1 MLSNT
6 LKQENAHIILNV
18 KLGHV
23 LLNEENSPDVT
34 RIKTAGWF
42 AHLAMVDGKLN
53 EFTHPKIWQKKTN
66 QLGRSCQRSKL
77 VQRSQFQ

>member
-1 MLSNT
+1 MHTLQLIYWSHIYCKKQLTWTVMLSNT

-53 EFTHPKIWQKKTN
+53 EFTHPKI
-66 QLGRSCQRSKL
+66 
-77 VQRSQFQ
+77 